1 LIVQCAWSTVRI
13 RNSYFASFYW
23 KLKQRRGAKKAIIA
37 LARKIL
43 VIIYNLLKNGDNYNE
58 RKFEMAAQ
66 KILESRLKKITNE
79 AKKLGF
85 VLVQNQ
91 KADLLANTLK

>member
-1 LIVQCAWSTVRI
+1 M
-13 RNSYFASFYW
+13 RNTYLSKFYW

-43 VIIYNLLKNGDNYNE
+43 VIIFNLLKNNDVFNE
-58 RKFEMAAQ
+58 EKFQIAKAKQEAAR
-66 KILESRLKKITNE
+66 IKKVLSD

-85 VLVQNQ
+85 DLVKSQT
-91 KADLLANTLK
+91 A